1 MNWKIVEKT
10 VWKLQTRI
18 YSASRQGNIER
29 IRQLQKT
36 LLNSYYAKL
45 LAVPRVTQKNQG
57 KRTGGVD
64 GVKSLTPNER
74 LELAGRLKL
83 TGMCQPTRRV
93 WIDKPGKTEKRPL
106 LIPTRTYAVTLLV
119 GSVPQTHPAIA

>member
-1 MNWKIVEKT
+1 M
-10 VWKLQTRI
+10 
-18 YSASRQGNIER
+18 
-29 IRQLQKT
+29 
-36 LLNSYYAKL
+36 
-45 LAVPRVTQKNQG
+45 TQKNQG